1 MQRSLQDVSSGTSLV
16 IAQFVQEWPKE
27 EMVAYNRNILV
38 HLPTNSPPA
47 VMRQLV

>member
-1 MQRSLQDVSSGTSLV
+1 MQRSLQDVSSGTSLA
-16 IAQFVQEWPKE
+16 IAQFVQEWSKE
-27 EMVAYNRNILV
+27 QTVAFKRNILV